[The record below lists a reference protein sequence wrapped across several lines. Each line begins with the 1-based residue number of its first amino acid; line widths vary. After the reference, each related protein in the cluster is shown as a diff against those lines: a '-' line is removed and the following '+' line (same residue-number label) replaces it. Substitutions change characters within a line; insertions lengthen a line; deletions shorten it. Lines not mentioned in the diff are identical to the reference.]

1 MTLVYD
7 DEVEKLWVVL
17 LKISRKVVFTIRLIA
32 SSLGDS
38 LIDGKKHICVG
49 RRFAVSLSYLYA
61 VYLDA
66 LFFYGVELIVR
77 LVYEDISV
85 GEKERSWSSICP
97 VFAPFGFKEPIDDLK
112 GDIGLARTRRK
123 CEQDSIFAARYRLY
137 GFAYRYLLIISRL
150 LGS

>member
-1 MTLVYD
+1 MCGGFESIKHLTPAALVVRRSPVALVYD
-7 DEVEKLWVVL
+7 DEVEKLRVVL

-49 RRFAVSLSYLYA
+49 RHLAVSLSYLYA

-66 LFFYGVELIVR
+66 LFFYGVELVVR

-85 GEKERSWSSICP
+85 GEK
-97 VFAPFGFKEPIDDLK
+97 
-112 GDIGLARTRRK
+112 
-123 CEQDSIFAARYRLY
+123 
-137 GFAYRYLLIISRL
+137 
-150 LGS
+150 